1 MSMKDIKSIIF
12 NSDTSSSGVRILI
25 TKLDLT
31 NWDVEHG
38 TQFLDLASR
47 HTTLIVEDGAVY
59 MIRES
64 VDFGIDNLLT
74 T

>member
-1 MSMKDIKSIIF
+1 MTK
-12 NSDTSSSGVRILI
+12 

-31 NWDVEHG
+31 NWDVEQG
-38 TQFLDLASR
+38 TKFLEIAAR
-47 HTTLIVEDGAVY
+47 HTTLIVENGAVY

-64 VDFGIDNLLT
+64 IDFGIDNLLT

>member
-1 MSMKDIKSIIF
+1 MTK
-12 NSDTSSSGVRILI
+12 

-38 TQFLDLASR
+38 TQFLELAAR
-47 HTTLIVEDGAVY
+47 HATLIVENGAIY

-64 VDFGIDNLLT
+64 IDFGIDNLFT

>member
-1 MSMKDIKSIIF
+1 MTK
-12 NSDTSSSGVRILI
+12 

-38 TQFLDLASR
+38 TQFLDLAAR
-47 HTTLIVEDGAVY
+47 HTTLIVENGAVY

-64 VDFGIDNLLT
+64 VDFGIDNLFT